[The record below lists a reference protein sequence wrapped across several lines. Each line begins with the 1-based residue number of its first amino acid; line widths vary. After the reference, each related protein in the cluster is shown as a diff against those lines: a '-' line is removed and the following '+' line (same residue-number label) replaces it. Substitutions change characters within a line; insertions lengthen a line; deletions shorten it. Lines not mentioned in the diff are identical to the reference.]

1 MIRKVVTIILTFMIV
16 LNLFSVNASAT
27 ITNDGKFFIQ
37 YDGQIYK
44 YKNKFVKLVVDE
56 KVIETGDMPA
66 IIITEDVNGEKVG
79 RTLVP
84 VREVCE
90 SEQIGAKVDWNG
102 PKQEAYISYEDKF
115 IVLKINDKKAIV
127 NNEEVMLDV
136 PAKLI
141 QNVGT
146 KKWKTMVPIRFIVET
161 FGYEVNWNG
170 QEYSAEM
177 SKKNN
182 NQQDNS
188 EKDNQSEEDDQT
200 NVDDTNNDTETS
212 EDSQSGNDQN
222 TDNDN
227 NDNDNDNND
236 SNNKGELLDSLESS
250 GAKNELP
257 TELKNNPVVW
267 MVDDDVL
274 SKINDKYTETTI
286 VRKLCPTTKIKSVE
300 YENDGVN
307 KKFVIEASSPITD
320 VKKSYWKNRLI
331 IDLDNSKWS
340 MDKYEKIFDDNP
352 IITGVRSSQFEDQI
366 TRLVFDLKGEGYKF
380 NIYLSEDRKKL
391 NIEVQNNSIYGMHLG
406 QNDKGDYIKVL
417 GVKAPDVKPFRLSN
431 PDRIVFDLPN
441 TESLLSTMSSIAK
454 GQYVKAIR
462 TAQFDETTTR
472 IVVETDGQA
481 DYTISEESG
490 SATMIQL
497 IEPSYDNIKY
507 INYDNPTIVLQK
519 NDKKINLSSIIC
531 TDDYT
536 NKKYI
541 IQLPG
546 DYKDL
551 FGNGTIRINDGIIN
565 SVDIKNN
572 NGNTVLTIDE
582 NSVYD
587 YRITEDKENIYI
599 KAFKP
604 KELYSK
610 VIVIDPGHGGKDPG
624 AIDNGLREKDVNF
637 DIVIYLKEF
646 LDKEKDIKVYY
657 TRLDDS
663 YPTLGDRSD
672 LANDVEADFFVSV
685 HNNWY
690 TSSANGTEVYY
701 LAPSSKPGM
710 TSIKLAEIFQNSIV
724 SAVGTKDRGI
734 KSGNLFVLRNTDMPA
749 ILIEVAFLSN
759 PSDVAKL
766 KSNTFKK
773 NTANAIYKAILE
785 SFKKYPTGR

>member
-1 MIRKVVTIILTFMIV
+1 MIRKIITTVLTITIM
-16 LNLFSVNASAT
+16 LNLFSVNASAET
-27 ITNDGKFFIQ
+27 TNNGKFFIK

-44 YKNKFVKLVVDE
+44 YKNRFVKLVVDG

-66 IIITEDVNGEKVG
+66 IVITEDVNDKKVG

-127 NNEEVMLDV
+127 NNKEVMLDV

-141 QNVGT
+141 QNVNT

-170 QEYSAEM
+170 EEYSAEM
-177 SKKNN
+177 TKNS
-182 NQQDNS
+182 NQQGEDNTD
-188 EKDNQSEEDDQT
+188 EQSGEDDQSENDQT
-200 NVDDTNNDTETS
+200 DVEDTNKDNETDEDSESS
-212 EDSQSGNDQN
+212 EDQN
-222 TDNDN
+222 S
-227 NDNDNDNND
+227 NND
-236 SNNKGELLDSLESS
+236 SDNEGELLDSLESS

-267 MVDDDVL
+267 MVDDNVL
-274 SKINDKYTETTI
+274 SKINDRYTETTI
-286 VRKLCPTTKIKSVE
+286 ARKLCPTTKVKSIE
-300 YENDGVN
+300 YESDKVN

-331 IDLDNSKWS
+331 IDVDNSKWD
-340 MDKYEKIFDDNP
+340 MDKYEKTFDDNP
-352 IITGVRSSQFEDQI
+352 IITGVRSSQFADTI
-366 TRLVFDLKGEGYKF
+366 TRIVFDLKGEGYKF
-380 NIYLSEDRKKL
+380 NVYLSEDRKKI
-391 NIEVQNNSIYGMHLG
+391 NIEVQNNSIYGIHLG
-406 QNDKGDYIKVL
+406 QNDKGDYIKIL

-441 TESLLSTMSSIAK
+441 TESLLSTRSSTAE
-454 GQYVKAIR
+454 GQYVKEIR

-472 IVVETDGQA
+472 IVIETDGQA

-490 SATMIQL
+490 SATIIQL
-497 IEPSYDNIKY
+497 IEPSYNNIKY
-507 INYDNPTIVLQK
+507 INYYNPTIVLQK
-519 NDKKINLSSIIC
+519 NGNAINLSNIKC

-536 NKKYI
+536 NRKYI

-546 DYKDL
+546 DYKEL

-565 SVDIKNN
+565 SVDIKNDK
-572 NGNTVLTIDE
+572 GNTVLTIDE

-587 YRITEDKENIYI
+587 YRITEDKDNIYI

-624 AIDNGLREKDVNF
+624 ASDNGLIEKELNF
-637 DIVIYLKEF
+637 DIVLYLKEY

-663 YPTLGDRSD
+663 YPTLPERAN
-672 LANDVEADFFVSV
+672 LANDIEADFFVSV

-690 TSSANGTEVYY
+690 TSSAHGTEVYY

-710 TSIKLAEIFQNSIV
+710 TSIKLAEIFQKAIV

-734 KSGNLFVLRNTDMPA
+734 KSGNLSVLRNTDMPA
-749 ILIEVAFLSN
+749 VLIEVAFLSN
-759 PSDVAKL
+759 PTDVAKL
-766 KSNTFKK
+766 KSETFKK

-785 SFKKYPTGR
+785 AFKKYPTGR

>member
-1 MIRKVVTIILTFMIV
+1 MIRKIITTVLTITIM
-16 LNLFSVNASAT
+16 LNLFSVNASAET
-27 ITNDGKFFIQ
+27 TNNGKFFIK

-44 YKNKFVKLVVDE
+44 YKNRFVKLVVDG
-56 KVIETGDMPA
+56 KVIETGEMPA
-66 IIITEDVNGEKVG
+66 IVITEDVNGEKVG

-115 IVLKINDKKAIV
+115 IVLKINEKKAIV
-127 NNEEVMLDV
+127 NNKEVMLDV

-141 QNVGT
+141 QNVNT

-170 QEYSAEM
+170 KEYSAEM
-177 SKKNN
+177 TKKS
-182 NQQDNS
+182 NQQGQDNTD
-188 EKDNQSEEDDQT
+188 EQSGEDDQSE
-200 NVDDTNNDTETS
+200 NDQTDVEDNKDNETGEDSESS
-212 EDSQSGNDQN
+212 EDQN
-222 TDNDN
+222 SN
-227 NDNDNDNND
+227 NDNDNED
-236 SNNKGELLDSLESS
+236 ELLDSLESG

-257 TELKNNPVVW
+257 TALKNNPVVW

-274 SKINDKYTETTI
+274 SKINDRYTETTI
-286 VRKLCPTTKIKSVE
+286 ARKLCPTTKVKSIE
-300 YENDGVN
+300 YEGDKVN

-331 IDLDNSKWS
+331 IDVDNSKWD
-340 MDKYEKIFDDNP
+340 MDKYEKTFDDNP
-352 IITGVRSSQFEDQI
+352 IITGVRSSQFADTI
-366 TRLVFDLKGEGYKF
+366 TRIVFDLKGEGYKF
-380 NIYLSEDRKKL
+380 NVYLSEDRKKI
-391 NIEVQNNSIYGMHLG
+391 NIEVQDNSVYGIHLG
-406 QNDKGDYIKVL
+406 QNDKGDYIKIL

-441 TESLLSTMSSIAK
+441 TESLLSTRSSTAE
-454 GQYVKAIR
+454 GQYVKEIR

-472 IVVETDGQA
+472 IVIETDGQA

-490 SATMIQL
+490 SATIIQL

-519 NDKKINLSSIIC
+519 DGKEINLSNIKC

-536 NKKYI
+536 NRKYI

-546 DYKDL
+546 DYRDL

-565 SVDIKNN
+565 SVDITNDK
-572 NGNTVLTIDE
+572 GNTVLTIDE

-587 YRITEDKENIYI
+587 YRITEDKDNIYI

-624 AIDNGLREKDVNF
+624 ASDNGLVEKELNF
-637 DIVIYLKEF
+637 DIVLYLKEY

-663 YPTLGDRSD
+663 YPTLGDRTD
-672 LANDVEADFFVSV
+672 LANDVDADFFISV

-690 TSSANGTEVYY
+690 TSSAHGTEVYY

-710 TSIKLAEIFQNSIV
+710 TSIKLAEIFQKAIV

-749 ILIEVAFLSN
+749 VLIEVAFLSN
-759 PSDVAKL
+759 PTDVAKL
-766 KSNTFKK
+766 KSETFKK

-785 SFKKYPTGR
+785 AFKKYPTGR